1 MLRSFVCDNCLKAKN
16 EKRKENKYNARKL
29 PTTKLGTY
37 IETRVNN
44 FLKKKESGAG
54 EVTVRVVSSS
64 EKIVEVKPGMKSRQV
79 SVLFFIYFFNSYQF
93 LLLWKIVCIFDFTKN
108 LQIFFENRPLRIAS
122 YVLSVHENVLKN
134 EPQKVNIQD

>member
-1 MLRSFVCDNCLKAKN
+1 MLCSFVCDNCLKARN
-16 EKRKENKYNARKL
+16 EKRKENKYNAKKL

-64 EKIVEVKPGMKSRQV
+64 EKVVEVKPGMKSRQV
-79 SVLFFIYFFNSYQF
+79 SALFCYILVFWISINFFHPKMRF
-93 LLLWKIVCIFDFTKN
+93 KKKN
-108 LQIFFENRPLRIAS
+108 L
-122 YVLSVHENVLKN
+122 LKVG
-134 EPQKVNIQD
+134 K